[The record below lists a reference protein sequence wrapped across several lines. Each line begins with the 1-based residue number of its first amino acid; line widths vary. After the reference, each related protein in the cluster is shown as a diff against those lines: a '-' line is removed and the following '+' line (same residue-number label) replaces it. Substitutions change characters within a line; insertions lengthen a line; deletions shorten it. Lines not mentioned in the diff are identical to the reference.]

1 MLQADLLQRNE
12 VFRQLAA
19 PLEDGGVSALGER
32 EEMEGTRAIFCGG
45 TTVIQPVP
53 FAGRVI

>member
-32 EEMEGTRAIFCGG
+32 EEMEGTRAIYWGG
-45 TTVIQPVP
+45 TMVI
-53 FAGRVI
+53 